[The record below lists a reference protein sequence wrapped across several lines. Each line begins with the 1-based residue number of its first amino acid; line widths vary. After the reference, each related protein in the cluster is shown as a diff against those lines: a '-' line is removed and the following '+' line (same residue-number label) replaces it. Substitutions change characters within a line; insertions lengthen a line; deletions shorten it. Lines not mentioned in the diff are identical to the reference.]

1 MKLTVKEY
9 QAKAEEKR
17 TAYYEMQKAEEA
29 GDLHASFKIKEKYDQ
44 LTKWFESLPKV
55 SVSFMIGYR
64 SYYREV
70 VQIGKTFFDG
80 RDKMTKR
87 NGYRCVEVIPEI
99 TDKMKQEMIA
109 DSYYY

>member
-1 MKLTVKEY
+1 MKITVKVY
-9 QAKAEEKR
+9 QTKAEEKKNVYHQM
-17 TAYYEMQKAEEA
+17 TKAEQNDNMPLYFE
-29 GDLHASFKIKEKYDQ
+29 LKEQYEV
-44 LTKWFESLPKV
+44 LEKWFSDLAKV

-80 RDKMTKR
+80 SSKMTKA
-87 NGYRCVEVIPEI
+87 NGYRCVEVIPAI
-99 TDKMKQEMIA
+99 TEKMKQEMIA